1 MKEVIRKPIPIALSS
16 EYMDQLTNENGGGRK
31 YEVYGE
37 TYTSVTSVI
46 NNTLRNFGVE
56 KWKSNWVDS
65 QLTQFNGRKLTK
77 SLAAEIVTASD
88 HEMQR
93 SGTIGTHMHNIIERL
108 LRDEDINDVPK
119 QLEPA
124 VRAWLKWRR
133 QFIEWE
139 LVGTEVGVW
148 HPDMFAGQVD
158 ALFRNGNDYLIV
170 DWKTTSGLYDSSFLQ
185 AAAYA
190 KALQTM
196 YMVEHGIQTNLV
208 QAQSVKACVVRLVND
223 YPRIHCSNPQHYP
236 PSGDRHTDKCRHG
249 KKNRRV
255 DKIFT
260 DQCEYVMVDVPTWY
274 ETFSHVLAVHRG
286 RSARVGRVKL

>member
-1 MKEVIRKPIPIALSS
+1 
-16 EYMDQLTNENGGGRK
+16 
-31 YEVYGE
+31 
-37 TYTSVTSVI
+37 
-46 NNTLRNFGVE
+46 
-56 KWKSNWVDS
+56 
-65 QLTQFNGRKLTK
+65 
-77 SLAAEIVTASD
+77 
-88 HEMQR
+88 MQQ
-93 SGTIGTHMHNIIERL
+93 SADIGTHMHNIIERL
-108 LRDEDINDVPK
+108 LRDEDVNDIPE

-158 ALFRNGNDYLIV
+158 ALFRNGNEYLVV
-170 DWKTTSGLYDSSFLQ
+170 DWKTSSGLYDSSFLQ

-190 KALQTM
+190 RALQAM
-196 YMVEHGIQTNLV
+196 YMAEHKVLRP
-208 QAQSVKACVVRLVND
+208 SVKACVVRLVND
-223 YPRIHCSNPQHYP
+223 YPRI
-236 PSGDRHTDKCRHG
+236 DG

-274 ETFSHVLAVHRG
+274 ETFSHVLAVHKG
-286 RSARVGRVKL
+286 KSARVGRVKL